1 MMSEEHDE
9 LIEKQEE
16 LPEPVSDID
25 LNTATVKELS
35 QLPGIGP
42 VLAARIV
49 NYRVE
54 VRPFQEPMEITAVP
68 GIAEKIYTGIAD
80 RLTVGPE
87 EEIEAEVEVEAEP
100 EAELEIEVEVEAE
113 PEPEPADV
121 EELPPAEPEPIRV
134 EEIPTPRP
142 IPAPRAARGVGG
154 GLLLVIGLASAV
166 AGAILALL
174 ALLLINGTLDFRTET
189 VKELRVETIR
199 LGEEISRLDAD
210 MGQQQRR
217 LEALQGLSGQV
228 EETQATVGQLH
239 ENLSAARA
247 EMESMAQ
254 AMGAIRQ
261 EFTNL
266 REDLDGMA
274 GLMSILGR
282 RMDETEHRLDL
293 LSRDLEE
300 ISGTV
305 GRFDA
310 FLEGL
315 RHLLNESMGPFTPTP
330 WKTPTPTPWKTPTPE
345 SMVTV
350 IPLATPT
357 PTP

>member
-1 MMSEEHDE
+1 MSEERDE
-9 LIEKQEE
+9 LMEEQEK
-16 LPEPVSDID
+16 LPDID
-25 LNTATVKELS
+25 LNTATAKELS

-54 VRPFQEPMEITAVP
+54 VRPFEEPIEITAVP
-68 GIAEKIYTGIAD
+68 GISETIYTRIAD
-80 RLTVGPE
+80 RLSVGPE
-87 EEIEAEVEVEAEP
+87 EEIEVELEAEVEVEAEP
-100 EAELEIEVEVEAE
+100 EPELEVELE

-121 EELPPAEPEPIRV
+121 EELPPAEPEPEPIRV

-142 IPAPRAARGVGG
+142 IPAPPADRGVGWG
-154 GLLLVIGLASAV
+154 PLLITGLVSAA

-174 ALLLINGTLDFRTET
+174 ALLLINGALDFRTET
-189 VKELRVETIR
+189 VKALRVETIR

-228 EETQATVGQLH
+228 EETQATVRQLH

-282 RMDETEHRLDL
+282 RVDEAEHRLDL
-293 LSRDLEE
+293 FTRDLEE
-300 ISGTV
+300 ISGMV
-305 GRFDA
+305 RRFDA

-330 WKTPTPTPWKTPTPE
+330 WATPTPWKTPAPE
-345 SMVTV
+345 PMVTV

>member
-9 LIEKQEE
+9 LMEEQEE
-16 LPEPVSDID
+16 LPIID
-25 LNTATVKELS
+25 LNTATVEELS

-121 EELPPAEPEPIRV
+121 EELPPAEPEPEPIRV

-142 IPAPRAARGVGG
+142 IPAPRAARGASWGF
-154 GLLLVIGLASAV
+154 LLVTGLASAV

-217 LEALQGLSGQV
+217 LETLQGLSGQV

-282 RMDETEHRLDL
+282 RVDEAEHRLDL

-305 GRFDA
+305 RRFDA

-330 WKTPTPTPWKTPTPE
+330 WATPTPWKTPAPE
-345 SMVTV
+345 PMVTV